1 MAVRRT
7 AVVGES
13 ELLASYPFLPGA
25 ERLVAA
31 FAPSLKDLIEDP
43 ALSRARE
50 LGRARIRAAV
60 EDPTGGTGVGEL
72 VLATHEEQFLSF
84 LYARLLL
91 SAPRSGAAI
100 RRWAVAEAKRGST
113 RLNGADLEVIREVA
127 RRLGFG
133 FDVDGH
139 DVELVVPE
147 YLKLATPIREA
158 DFRLVH
164 QAVAHGRV
172 RIDRERA
179 ARLLQEAVRLRLG
192 EPIALGDDVRT
203 RLLDA
208 EAEFLEEVLRR
219 VPTPTSRAGGV
230 GPLLPEKFPPCI
242 RKMRRV
248 LEAGENLSH
257 SGRFALAAFL
267 HRAGAD
273 AETIVDAYRGAP
285 DFDEG
290 ITRYQVEHITHRDD
304 GRGYSPPECAT
315 LRSHGLC
322 VREGDPGAT
331 SPADRAR
338 DPLCYEEYLR
348 HPLQYYRIRG
358 GRPVDDSPPDGTS
371 GGRRSGAGGRPA

>member
-1 MAVRRT
+1 MAVRRSA
-7 AVVGES
+7 AVGDG
-13 ELLASYPFLPGA
+13 ELLSTYPFLPGA

-50 LGRARIRAAV
+50 LGRARIRSAV
-60 EDPTGGTGVGEL
+60 EDPTGATGVEEL
-72 VLATHEEQFLSF
+72 ALATPEERFLSF

-100 RRWAVAEAKRGST
+100 RRWAVAEAKRGSA
-113 RLNGADLEVIREVA
+113 RLNAADVEEIREVA
-127 RRLGFG
+127 RRLGFAVEVHG
-133 FDVDGH
+133 PAVD
-139 DVELVVPE
+139 LPIPE
-147 YLKLATPIREA
+147 YLRLATPIREA
-158 DFRLVH
+158 GFRLVH
-164 QAVAHGRV
+164 QAVAHGSVRV
-172 RIDRERA
+172 DRERA

-208 EAEFLEEVLRR
+208 EADFLEEILKR
-219 VPTPTSRAGGV
+219 VPTPTSRTGGV
-230 GPLLPEKFPPCI
+230 GPLLPDKFPPCI

-257 SGRFALAAFL
+257 AGRFALAAFL

-290 ITRYQVEHITHRDD
+290 ITRYQVEHITHRDE

-322 VREGDPGAT
+322 VRDGDPNA
-331 SPADRAR
+331 AAAVDRGR
-338 DPLCYEEYLR
+338 DALCFEDRLR
-348 HPLQYYRIRG
+348 HPLQYYRIKG
-358 GRPVDDSPPDGTS
+358 GRPVDDLSPEAP
-371 GGRRSGAGGRPA
+371 GGGSRPGVGGKAA